1 MAQLAVERIMDSV
14 SLIVDCESD
23 EEANEV
29 YNMLASQLLD
39 GKTIRLNIEAPPTE
53 EVRARQGRG

>member
-1 MAQLAVERIMDSV
+1 MARLAVERIMDRV

-29 YNMLASQLLD
+29 YDMLASQLLD
-39 GKTIRLNIEAPPTE
+39 GKTIRLNIEMPPAE
-53 EVRARQGRG
+53 SVQK

>member
-1 MAQLAVERIMDSV
+1 MDRV
-14 SLIVDCESD
+14 SLVVDCESD

-39 GKTIRLNIEAPPTE
+39 GKTIRLNIETE
-53 EVRARQGRG
+53 GGQHERDG